1 MDDVM
6 PSTLR
11 IFRAAAASADRL
23 VVYDDD
29 DDVMMMEWAFD
40 ETLQEATKGYGNDAI
55 DAAAPSR
62 HLVTRQHV

>member
-55 DAAAPSR
+55 DATAPSR
-62 HLVTRQHV
+62 YLVTRQHV